1 MKTQTKKMNMK
12 PKNVILTLVLST
24 CLALALLCAAAA
36 PKAFGVVPAP
46 DGGYPGFNAAEGQ
59 NALLSLTSG
68 IANTGVGWF
77 SLKSNTEGN
86 FNTAIGAGTLLLNTG
101 NRNTATGAGA
111 LLNNNASDNT
121 ATGAFALFNNT
132 TGSQNTANGAQALLS
147 NTTGVF
153 NTAIGDQALLSNT
166 DGSNNTATGDKT
178 LLLNTT
184 GGANTAS
191 GTSAL
196 LGNTT
201 GSFNTANGAAALTSN
216 STGESNTA
224 TGFQALLNNTEG
236 SQNTANGYQAL
247 FNSTGSFN
255 VALGAI
261 AGFNATTGNGNVY
274 IGQGMV
280 GVAGESNHTYIR
292 NIVSTSV
299 SGGDSDFV
307 TVDLTTGLLGHA
319 SSSRRYKEDIKPM
332 DNASQALF
340 ALKPVTFRYRK
351 EIDQSQSLEY
361 GLIAEEVAQVDPS
374 LAIRGAKGQIENVRY
389 SAVNAMLLNEF
400 LKEHKK
406 VQEQQATIVELKST
420 VAQQRKDFETAT
432 TQQQKTFQSKFA
444 EQERQIQALAS
455 GLQKVSAQIEISKS
469 APQVVTNSP

>member
-46 DGGYPGFNAAEGQ
+46 DGGYPGFNTAEGQ

-132 TGSQNTANGAQALLS
+132 TGSQ
-147 NTTGVF
+147 

-406 VQEQQATIVELKST
+406 VQEQQATIVELK
-420 VAQQRKDFETAT
+420 
-432 TQQQKTFQSKFA
+432 
-444 EQERQIQALAS
+444 
-455 GLQKVSAQIEISKS
+455 
-469 APQVVTNSP
+469 